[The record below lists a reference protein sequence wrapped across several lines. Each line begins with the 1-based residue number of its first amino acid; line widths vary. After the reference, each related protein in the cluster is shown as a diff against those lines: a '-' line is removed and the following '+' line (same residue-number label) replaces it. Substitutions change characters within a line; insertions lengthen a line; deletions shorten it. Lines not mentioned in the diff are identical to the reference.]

1 MKKGYPSSFGFCI
14 GRDQEGN
21 LLLCAEVIVKITP
34 AIESGGD
41 FMGGGCG
48 IDHEHIFFSERITE

>member
-1 MKKGYPSSFGFCI
+1 MKKGYSSSSGFCI

-34 AIESGGD
+34 AIESGED

>member
-1 MKKGYPSSFGFCI
+1 MKKGYPSSSGFCI

-21 LLLCAEVIVKITP
+21 LLLCAEVIVDLTP
-34 AIESGGD
+34 VYESGED
-41 FMGGGCG
+41 VAVGGCG